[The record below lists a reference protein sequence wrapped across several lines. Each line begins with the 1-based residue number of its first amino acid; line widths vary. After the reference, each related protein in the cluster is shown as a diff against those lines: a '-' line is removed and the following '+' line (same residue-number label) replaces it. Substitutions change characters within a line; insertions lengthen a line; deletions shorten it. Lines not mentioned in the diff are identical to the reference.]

1 MLYREN
7 GQFKVTYAQDQQ
19 ILPIVLWLIPHFFA
33 IVRYDLPGALVF
45 PDVDP
50 VIAYLESTR
59 AMREPQL
66 PEGIWWDDVMVIVR
80 EQITRLLEHFG
91 EVAINKL
98 AGVLIGTD
106 KGDFIREYLE
116 YQAQTNSGS

>member
-1 MLYREN
+1 
-7 GQFKVTYAQDQQ
+7 
-19 ILPIVLWLIPHFFA
+19 
-33 IVRYDLPGALVF
+33 VRYDLPSTLVF
-45 PDVDP
+45 PDVEP
-50 VIAYLESTR
+50 VMSYLESTR
-59 AMREPQL
+59 QMREPQL

-106 KGDFIREYLE
+106 RGDFIREYLDYRE
-116 YQAQTNSGS
+116 KTMPNGAAT